1 MANTIQ
7 AQGVASCGCEQF
19 SGGRGGVQKPFA
31 GHVPYL
37 CSVWDFARDLSVT
50 QDVVSVTHVL
60 VSVTLDEAA
69 VTVID
74 CWSSTRVD
82 HCQYGGV
89 YSVYCRRLLC
99 VICYNYGVNR
109 PHCATVVGRAQSHPI
124 CR

>member
-1 MANTIQ
+1 M
-7 AQGVASCGCEQF
+7 
-19 SGGRGGVQKPFA
+19 
-31 GHVPYL
+31 YL

-60 VSVTLDEAA
+60 VSVTFDEAA

-89 YSVYCRRLLC
+89 YSVYCCRLLC
-99 VICYNYGVNR
+99 VICYNSGVKKD
-109 PHCATVVGRAQSHPI
+109 HTVQQLSDELSLIQSAVEKDQRDLKFKYHTYL
-124 CR
+124 